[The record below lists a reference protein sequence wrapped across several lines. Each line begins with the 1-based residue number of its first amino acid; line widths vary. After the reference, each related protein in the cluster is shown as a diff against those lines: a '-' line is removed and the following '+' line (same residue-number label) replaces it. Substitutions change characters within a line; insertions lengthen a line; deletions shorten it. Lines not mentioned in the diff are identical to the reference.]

1 MDYYG
6 DGKDQMEPAK
16 KGSNGPKIAS
26 ERAVF
31 VPKNC
36 LNKNNFSPTNHRI
49 GDGDD
54 PDGEDPG
61 VDPGLDP
68 HPPSPPKGFEGPNM
82 TTEGVILVPKSL
94 PKNKFYHHNHRLGM
108 RAGALDP
115 PPGLPGPWSGPPG
128 PRSGPPGPWRGPP
141 GPWRGP
147 PGPPKKRGAR
157 AGGAPEYP

>member
-1 MDYYG
+1 
-6 DGKDQMEPAK
+6 MEPAK

-115 PPGLPGPWSGPPG
+115 PAPGVDPLAPGVDHL
-128 PRSGPPGPWRGPP
+128 
-141 GPWRGP
+141 
-147 PGPPKKRGAR
+147 
-157 AGGAPEYP
+157 AP

>member
-1 MDYYG
+1 MTTEG
-6 DGKDQMEPAK
+6 V
-16 KGSNGPKIAS
+16 IL
-26 ERAVF
+26 
-31 VPKNC
+31 VPKS
-36 LNKNNFSPTNHRI
+36 LPKNNFSPTNHRI

-68 HPPSPPKGFEGPNM
+68 HPPSPPKGFGGPNM

-115 PPGLPGPWSGPPG
+115 PLDPLAPGVDPLAPGVDHLAPGEDHLDHLRRGVPGQGGPLSTPEKALLG
-128 PRSGPPGPWRGPP
+128 LEEGEKLAFLFFPPRGT
-141 GPWRGP
+141 
-147 PGPPKKRGAR
+147 
-157 AGGAPEYP
+157 GGRV